1 MPREL
6 RSLVPFELAAVIAAA
21 LVPLPVPVAVPLLV
35 LASISLWLRGRSWA
49 ELVNGPAVYAAIGG
63 AAGLVALV
71 LALVAAT
78 PLLEAITDQAVQWSM
93 YPFARGSGGQAV
105 MVAIV
110 VGISAIAS
118 ELVLRGWIVERVL
131 ELRGHRVLAI
141 VIGALAE
148 AVIAEVVLANGD
160 LATRLGA
167 AVFGLGLGWMYVA
180 GGRSIVAP
188 LCARLVFSLGAL
200 ALEAARVIG

>member
-1 MPREL
+1 MAREL
-6 RSLVPFELAAVIAAA
+6 RNLVPFELAAIIAAA
-21 LVPLPVPVAVPLLV
+21 LVSLPVPVAVPLLV

-49 ELVNGPAVYAAIGG
+49 ELVKGPAMYAAIGG
-63 AAGLVALV
+63 AAGL
-71 LALVAAT
+71 LALALALLAAT
-78 PLLEAITDQAVQWSM
+78 PLVEVITDQAVQWSM

-118 ELVLRGWIVERVL
+118 ELVLRGWIVERVF
-131 ELRGHRVLAI
+131 EVRGHRVLAI

-148 AVIAEVVLANGD
+148 AALSEGD
-160 LATRLGA
+160 LAMRFGA
-167 AVFGLGLGWMYVA
+167 GVFGLGLGWMYIA

-188 LCARLVFSLGAL
+188 LCARLAFTLGAL
-200 ALEAARVIG
+200 GLEAARLVG

>member
-6 RSLVPFELAAVIAAA
+6 RSLVPFEVIAVVAAA
-21 LVPLPVPVAVPLLV
+21 LVSLPVPASVPLLV
-35 LASISLWLRGRSWA
+35 VASISLWLRHRSWA
-49 ELVNGPAVYAAIGG
+49 ELVKGPTVYAAVGG
-63 AAGLVALV
+63 VAGL
-71 LALVAAT
+71 LALALALLAAT
-78 PLLEAITDQAVQWSM
+78 PLVEAITDQAVQWSM
-93 YPFARGSGGQAV
+93 YPFARGSSGQAV

-148 AVIAEVVLANGD
+148 AALSEGD
-160 LATRLGA
+160 LAMRLGA
-167 AVFGLGLGWMYVA
+167 GVFGLGLGWMYVA

-188 LCARLVFSLGAL
+188 LCARLVFALGAL
-200 ALEAARVIG
+200 GLEAARLVG